1 MSEMETFEIDTEL
14 TRDAI
19 YAGIWCH
26 LCNAI
31 RGGRDDGYRVH
42 EYIDSFLEGR
52 GDPLADL
59 LTFLDEDISSLQ
71 DARRRITAVQDTPLG
86 AKVKPG
92 RRSPLHAK
100 GSVREDRPMAVYGR
114 GDTRDRVDRGPSAD
128 GPRFRKRRA
137 TARTMTVARESA
149 R

>member
-71 DARRRITAVQDTPLG
+71 DARRRITAVQETPLG
-86 AKVKPG
+86 AKVELDGVRRFMPKARAEKTG
-92 RRSPLHAK
+92 RWLYTDVEIRETKSTGDQVLTVRDF
-100 GSVREDRPMAVYGR
+100 GSDERLR
-114 GDTRDRVDRGPSAD
+114 GQ
-128 GPRFRKRRA
+128 
-137 TARTMTVARESA
+137 
-149 R
+149 